1 VWADANRTTWWGA
14 LEMRVER
21 SGVML
26 VVVGPVGMP
35 RMPGTKRLSECAPP
49 MVAQPGLGT
58 MAQIFWDQK
67 FSPRSIRAD
76 AARGPR
82 SRGVL
87 APRPGGQAPRTTAA
101 RGRPTLCSVPN
112 RATGG
117 VSTGCAWVAPDAT
130 FRLDLQGALTQI
142 SAIHRA
148 SIYRSKFNVP
158 LQIESQGFCIVR

>member
-1 VWADANRTTWWGA
+1 MWADANRTTWWGA
-14 LEMRVER
+14 LEMWVER

-49 MVAQPGLGT
+49 TWLSLGS
-58 MAQIFWDQK
+58 APWLK
-67 FSPRSIRAD
+67 FFGTKNFRRDRSGPTPRGD
-76 AARGPR
+76 PDHGGAR
-82 SRGVL
+82 
-87 APRPGGQAPRTTAA
+87 PRPGGEAPRTTAA

-142 SAIHRA
+142 SVIHRV

-158 LQIESQGFCIVR
+158 LQIESQGFCVVR